1 MILNVIPEKTTNKI
15 VIEIHKRIWK
25 RELKHLTTIK
35 QLNTKEDSE
44 GGNRT
49 KMLQATKKTINNIK
63 IASPSL
69 SIISLNVNGLNSPIK
84 RQRLAEYI

>member
-44 GGNRT
+44 GRNRGQ
-49 KMLQATKKTINNIK
+49 KCYK
-63 IASPSL
+63 P
-69 SIISLNVNGLNSPIK
+69 
-84 RQRLAEYI
+84 QRKQLTT